1 MARMNQAA
9 AAKAVFTH
17 GGQPAYPHLKP
28 IQALRRSVLA
38 CMLWENGYYESGVSV
53 ADRIAEL
60 AAQVTPRELA
70 DLAIEARTVH
80 SLRHVSLLLLCA
92 LAKRGGRI
100 VGDTIAAVVSRAD
113 EPAELLALYW
123 KDGKQ
128 PISKQMKLGLARAI
142 RKFNAYQLAKYN
154 RDSAIKLRDVLF
166 LVHAKPKDDAQAEV
180 WKQLIDGTLPIPDT
194 WEVALSSG
202 ADKRA
207 TWERML
213 REGSLGY
220 FALIRNLRNMTA
232 GGVDAALIRDAI
244 VARKGG
250 AEKVLPFRY
259 VAAARACPQ
268 MEPALDQALCE
279 AISEL
284 PPLTGRTLVL
294 VDVSGSMDAPLSGK
308 SDMKRIDAAAALA
321 SLIHGDLR
329 VFSFSHALV
338 EVPPRRGMAGIDAVI
353 RSQQHG
359 GTALAGAV
367 AAVNAIPHDR
377 LIVITDEQATDGR
390 VPDPVAKHAYMV
402 NVASNQNGVGYG
414 RWTHLDGFSE
424 GILRW
429 IHAHEADDIG

>member
-28 IQALRRSVLA
+28 IQELRRSVLA

-53 ADRIAEL
+53 ADRIVDL
-60 AAQVTPRELA
+60 ATQVAPRELA

-80 SLRHVSLLLLCA
+80 NLRHVSLLLLCA

-100 VGDTIAAVVSRAD
+100 VGDTIMQVVSRAD
-113 EPAELLALYW
+113 EPAELLSLYW
-123 KDGKQ
+123 KDGKR
-128 PISKQMKLGLARAI
+128 PISKQMKLGLARAL

-338 EVPPRRGMAGIDAVI
+338 EVPPRRGMAGVDAVI
-353 RSQQHG
+353 RSQQRG